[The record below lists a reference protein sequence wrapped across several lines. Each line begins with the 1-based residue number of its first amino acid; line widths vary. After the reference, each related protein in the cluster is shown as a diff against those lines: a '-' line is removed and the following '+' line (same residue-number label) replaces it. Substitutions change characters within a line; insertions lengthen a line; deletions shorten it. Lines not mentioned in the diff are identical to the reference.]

1 MDREGKQQTGSEGES
16 EIEGE
21 GEIRSAAPLAP

>member
-1 MDREGKQQTGSEGES
+1 MDREGKQAATDSEGES
-16 EIEGE
+16 EIE

>member
-1 MDREGKQQTGSEGES
+1 MGREGTEDSEGES